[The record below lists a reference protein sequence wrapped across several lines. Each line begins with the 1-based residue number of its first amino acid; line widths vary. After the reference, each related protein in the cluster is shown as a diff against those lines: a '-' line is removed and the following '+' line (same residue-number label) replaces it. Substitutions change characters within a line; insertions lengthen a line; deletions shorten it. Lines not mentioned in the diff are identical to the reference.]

1 MARLPVRP
9 VGPRGR
15 FAALHRSARAWFAAA
30 LVLLAT
36 SVPPAAVA
44 RAETVWSR
52 WSGAWEV
59 ALDRQPDGATCL
71 WSTYDAPPPGHVRRL
86 SFAVNRRGEVVVILS
101 DRRQPLHRIAAGPS
115 GLFTLRDRQYAIE
128 IGAGIPLEGLP
139 GGMLVGRVVRE
150 DAAGF
155 LRAFGRPGRDVE
167 EAHVLL
173 PGGWSWR
180 MSLRGATAAA
190 EDVLA
195 CMAKPGVG
203 GTIR

>member
-1 MARLPVRP
+1 L
-9 VGPRGR
+9 
-15 FAALHRSARAWFAAA
+15 
-30 LVLLAT
+30 
-36 SVPPAAVA
+36 AAVA
-44 RAETVWSR
+44 LGATGVLPTAMGRAETVWSR

-71 WSTYDAPPPGHVRRL
+71 WSTYDAPPPRHVRRL

-101 DRRQPLHRIAAGPS
+101 DRRQPLHHIAAGPS
-115 GLFTLRDRQYAIE
+115 GLLTLRDRQYVVE

-139 GGMLVGRVVRE
+139 GGMLVGRMVRE

-167 EAHVLL
+167 DAHVLL

-180 MSLRGATAAA
+180 VSLRGATAAA
-190 EDVLA
+190 EDILA
-195 CMAKPGVG
+195 CMAESALG
-203 GTIR
+203 GAIR